1 MIAMSENDVIIIT
14 ANAAT
19 YALSSPEDYMELLV
33 WLTSPDPAI
42 SIDSKAFEIDPNAC
56 DESKEKLE
64 RYGSFL
70 KTFVKKRESMIQDAS
85 TKPFSKREK
94 ETKELLNRLAG
105 E

>member
-1 MIAMSENDVIIIT
+1 MIAMSENDEIIIT

-19 YALSSPEDYMELLV
+19 YALPSPEDYTELLL

-42 SIDSKAFEIDPNAC
+42 SIDSNAFEIDPNASA
-56 DESKEKLE
+56 ESKETLE

-85 TKPFSKREK
+85 TKPFLKRE
-94 ETKELLNRLAG
+94 EEIKELLNRLAG